1 MRWRIPAQLIG
12 GGAAAQAKRALVCY
26 LGGHELPAERQSVM
40 NQLLKRGGRQAVFVK
55 REQIPTMMARVA
67 CP

>member
-12 GGAAAQAKRALVCY
+12 GGVAAQAKRALVCY

-40 NQLLKRGGRQAVFVK
+40 NQLLKRGGRLAALAK
-55 REQIPTMMARVA
+55 RQRIPAMMARVA
-67 CP
+67 RP